1 MAYAE
6 KRGKGPRPW
15 RVKYKLPDGTEVSES
30 GFETKAAALIWGRDQ
45 ETRIREGRWTDPNAG
60 RTTVGEWIDRWLRM
74 QDMGISTA
82 SNREYLIRRF
92 LRPTWGSV
100 MLNAVTTEAITRWEN
115 GLPARE
121 GISRRTAG
129 DARSLLGTILG
140 DAAAHKPPLIPYNP
154 ALRPRNRGR
163 KTGRKLARTPQRAW
177 ATPLQALLLAKR
189 AALLTGR
196 EDDFTLMLTLA
207 YTGLRWG
214 EIIGLEDSFLRP
226 GEIRVEWQIREVGGK
241 FYRLPPKDDS
251 YRSPAWEPCLP
262 VDLPRFLAALLA
274 RQARSPR
281 HRCACAPEHGGSGR
295 YVFPSPDSSHHRRSN
310 YGRRV
315 FRPACDGRYEPV
327 NGRPPRIVTV
337 DATTWPGTPVATWPA
352 ATPGNEAR
360 SSPRGY
366 VPPRGRGILIIPD
379 GVPVASWLP
388 LVPGLTAHGLRHGH
402 RTWMAEDGIP
412 DILAEQRLGHEVPGM
427 RGLYTHVSDRMREA
441 LVEALQARWED
452 SLRARAAILPR
463 SPVSLLNELLT
474 SRRPRAD
481 TGSVNGTVRHLATR
495 TIAGR
500 QGEVD
505 LPNSSQVVR
514 RPHP

>member
-6 KRGKGPRPW
+6 KRGRGPRPW
-15 RVKYKLPDGTEVSES
+15 RVKYKLSDGTEVSES
-30 GFETKAAALIWGRDQ
+30 GFETKAAALVWGRDQ

-60 RTTVGEWIDRWLRM
+60 KATVGEWIDRWLRM

-82 SNREYLIRRF
+82 ANREYLIRRF
-92 LRPTWGSV
+92 LRPAWGSV
-100 MLNAVTTEAITRWEN
+100 MLSAVTTEAIARWEN

-163 KTGRKLARTPQRAW
+163 KTGRRLARTPQRAW
-177 ATPLQALLLAKR
+177 ATPLHALLLAER

-196 EDDFTLMLTLA
+196 EDDFTLILTLA

-214 EIIGLEDSFLRP
+214 EIIGLEQSFVHP

-251 YRSPAWEPCLP
+251 YRSPDWEPCLP
-262 VDLPRFLAALLA
+262 VDLPPFLAALLA
-274 RQARSPR
+274 RQAESYPR
-281 HRCACAPEHGGSGR
+281 RRCDCAAEHGGSGR
-295 YVFPSPDSSHHRRSN
+295 YLFPSPDGRHHRRSN

-315 FRPACDGRYEPV
+315 FRPACDGRNDPV
-327 NGRPPRIVTV
+327 SAGPPRIVTV
-337 DATTWPGTPVATWPA
+337 DASTWPGIPLASWPA
-352 ATPGNEAR
+352 VAPGNGSR
-360 SSPRGY
+360 SGPEGY
-366 VPPRGRGILIIPD
+366 APPRGRGIRVIPD
-379 GVPVASWLP
+379 GVPLASWLP

-427 RGLYTHVSDRMREA
+427 RGLCTHVSDRMREA
-441 LVEALQARWED
+441 LVQALQARWVD
-452 SLRARAAILPR
+452 SLRARTAIHPH
-463 SPVSLLNELLT
+463 SPIPLLDELLAPH
-474 SRRPRAD
+474 RRQQPD
-481 TGSVNGTVRHLATR
+481 PGSASGTVRHLTTR
-495 TIAGR
+495 TTPREAGR
-500 QGEVD
+500 
-505 LPNSSQVVR
+505 S
-514 RPHP
+514 